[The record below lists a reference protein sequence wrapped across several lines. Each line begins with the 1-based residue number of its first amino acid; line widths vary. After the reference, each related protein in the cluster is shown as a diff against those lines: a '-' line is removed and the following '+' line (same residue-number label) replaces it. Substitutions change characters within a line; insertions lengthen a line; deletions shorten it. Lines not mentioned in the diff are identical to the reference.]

1 MSDFDYDPGDTPSL
15 RRKPQNREGNDSEH
29 RSVRRHEIPRRP
41 LNLGNIQRD
50 DLPPGTGP
58 LNPAAVATHRRI
70 SAEDRQ
76 RLLRDLSGTGSLRR
90 SIRVD
95 KAPVT
100 IKQFLRGEIDLDTEL
115 ARRFANA
122 PLLTSIARSPQ
133 DTRPASRSTAMLMS
147 QDSGAMLS
155 WDIFSDTNVT
165 EATFTLN
172 HMIALRFHMGDLSS
186 YDKRRWLDLMRREA
200 GVAFLWTSRRWE
212 DDYLIFVLRPHYV
225 RMYAFS
231 PQRFEAS
238 VRLTHPVARQLI
250 NWLDI
255 RWFKQG

>member
-1 MSDFDYDPGDTPSL
+1 MSDNEQESVTPPTVGAPT
-15 RRKPQNREGNDSEH
+15 RTKQFE
-29 RSVRRHEIPRRP
+29 
-41 LNLGNIQRD
+41 RD
-50 DLPPGTGP
+50 GLPPGTGR
-58 LNPAAVATHRRI
+58 LNPAALANHSRI

-76 RLLRDLSGTGSLRR
+76 RLMRDLSGTGSLRR

-95 KAPVT
+95 QAPVT

-122 PLLTSIARSPQ
+122 PLMTSIARSPQ
-133 DTRPASRSTAMLMS
+133 DTRPASHSTAILTS
-147 QDSGAMLS
+147 QDSGAM
-155 WDIFSDTNVT
+155 VT
-165 EATFTLN
+165 FDLYSEQNISEATFTLN
-172 HMIALRFHMGDLSS
+172 HMLALRFHMGDLSM

-200 GVAFLWTSRRWE
+200 GVAFLWTSKRWE

-231 PQRFEAS
+231 PDRFEAS
-238 VRLTHPVARQLI
+238 VRITHPVARQLI

-255 RWFKQG
+255 RWFNKQP

>member
-1 MSDFDYDPGDTPSL
+1 MPDFDHNPGDTPAVGASL
-15 RRKPQNREGNDSEH
+15 KNDNTKSDKKSE
-29 RSVRRHEIPRRP
+29 E
-41 LNLGNIQRD
+41 
-50 DLPPGTGP
+50 LPPGTGR
-58 LNPAAVATHRRI
+58 LNPAALATHASI
-70 SAEDRQ
+70 SAQDRQ

-90 SIRVD
+90 SIKVD
-95 KAPVT
+95 QAPVT

-133 DTRPASRSTAMLMS
+133 DTRPASRATAMMTS
-147 QDSGAMLS
+147 QDGGAMLTF
-155 WDIFSDTNVT
+155 DIYSDQNIS

-172 HMIALRFHMGDLSS
+172 HMLAQKFHMSELSN
-186 YDKRRWLDLMRREA
+186 YDRRRWLDLMRREA

-212 DDYLIFVLRPHYV
+212 EDYFIFVLRPHYV

-250 NWLDI
+250 NWLDM
-255 RWFKQG
+255 RWSQPG

>member
-1 MSDFDYDPGDTPSL
+1 MTNSDFDPGDTPTIGAA
-15 RRKPQNREGNDSEH
+15 P
-29 RSVRRHEIPRRP
+29 RSQQFE
-41 LNLGNIQRD
+41 RD
-50 DLPPGTGP
+50 GLPPGTGR
-58 LNPAAVATHRRI
+58 LNPAALASHTRI
-70 SAEDRQ
+70 TAEDRQ

-95 KAPVT
+95 QAPVT

-122 PLLTSIARSPQ
+122 PLMTSIARSPQ
-133 DTRPASRSTAMLMS
+133 DTRPASRATAILNS
-147 QDSGAMLS
+147 QDGGAMLTF
-155 WDIFSDTNVT
+155 DIYSEQNIS
-165 EATFTLN
+165 EATFTLH
-172 HMIALRFHMGDLSS
+172 HMLALRFHLPDLSS

-212 DDYLIFVLRPHYV
+212 DDYFIFVLRPHYV

-238 VRLTHPVARQLI
+238 VRLTHPVSRQLI

-255 RWFKQG
+255 RWFKQT

>member
-1 MSDFDYDPGDTPSL
+1 MTEFEHDPGDTPTV
-15 RRKPQNREGNDSEH
+15 GA
-29 RSVRRHEIPRRP
+29 SVKVDKASADNKKEE
-41 LNLGNIQRD
+41 
-50 DLPPGTGP
+50 LPPGTGR
-58 LNPAAVATHRRI
+58 LNPAALANHATI
-70 SAEDRQ
+70 SSQDRQ

-90 SIRVD
+90 SIKVD
-95 KAPVT
+95 QAPIT

-133 DTRPASRSTAMLMS
+133 DARPASRATAMMTS
-147 QDSGAMLS
+147 QDGGAMLTF
-155 WDIFSDTNVT
+155 DIYSDQNIS

-172 HMIALRFHMGDLSS
+172 HMLALRFHLSDLSS

-212 DDYLIFVLRPHYV
+212 EDYFIFVLRPHYV

-231 PQRFEAS
+231 PERFEAS
-238 VRLTHPVARQLI
+238 VRLTHPVARQMI
-250 NWLDI
+250 NWLDV
-255 RWFKQG
+255 RWAQPT

>member
-1 MSDFDYDPGDTPSL
+1 MSNFDHDPGDTPTVGAPP
-15 RRKPQNREGNDSEH
+15 RPQQLEREG
-29 RSVRRHEIPRRP
+29 
-41 LNLGNIQRD
+41 
-50 DLPPGTGP
+50 LPPGTGR
-58 LNPAAVATHRRI
+58 LNPAALANHSRI
-70 SAEDRQ
+70 TAEDRQ

-95 KAPVT
+95 QAPVT

-122 PLLTSIARSPQ
+122 PLMTSIARSPQ
-133 DTRPASRSTAMLMS
+133 DTRPASRATAILTS
-147 QDSGAMLS
+147 QDGGAMLTF
-155 WDIFSDTNVT
+155 DIYNEQNVS
-165 EATFTLN
+165 EATYTLS
-172 HMIALRFHMGDLSS
+172 HMLALRFHTADLTS

-212 DDYLIFVLRPHYV
+212 DDYFIFVLRPHYV

-238 VRLTHPVARQLI
+238 VRITHPVARQLI
-250 NWLDI
+250 NWLDM
-255 RWFKQG
+255 RWFKQS

>member
-1 MSDFDYDPGDTPSL
+1 MSDNDQQQPASADTSTIGPS
-15 RRKPQNREGNDSEH
+15 R
-29 RSVRRHEIPRRP
+29 PR
-41 LNLGNIQRD
+41 QFERD
-50 DLPPGTGP
+50 GLPPGTGR
-58 LNPAAVATHRRI
+58 LNPAALANHSRI
-70 SAEDRQ
+70 SSEDRQ
-76 RLLRDLSGTGSLRR
+76 RLMRDLSGTGSLRR

-95 KAPVT
+95 QAPVT

-122 PLLTSIARSPQ
+122 PLMTSIARSPQ
-133 DTRPASRSTAMLMS
+133 DTRPASHSTAMLTS
-147 QDSGAMLS
+147 QDSGAMVTFDLYS
-155 WDIFSDTNVT
+155 EQGIT

-172 HMIALRFHMGDLSS
+172 HMLALRFHMGELSQ

-200 GVAFLWTSRRWE
+200 GVAFLWTSKRWE

-238 VRLTHPVARQLI
+238 VRITHPVARQLI

-255 RWFKQG
+255 RWFNKQP

>member
-1 MSDFDYDPGDTPSL
+1 MSDFNHDPGDTPSV
-15 RRKPQNREGNDSEH
+15 GS
-29 RSVRRHEIPRRP
+29 SVKAAPGEK
-41 LNLGNIQRD
+41 RD
-50 DLPPGTGP
+50 ELPPGTGR
-58 LNPAAVATHRRI
+58 LNPAALAAHANI
-70 SAEDRQ
+70 SAQDRQ

-90 SIRVD
+90 SIKVD
-95 KAPVT
+95 QAPVT

-133 DTRPASRSTAMLMS
+133 DARPASRATAMLTS
-147 QDSGAMLS
+147 QDGGTMLTF
-155 WDIFSDTNVT
+155 DIYSDQNVS

-172 HMIALRFHMGDLSS
+172 HMLAQRFHLADLSS
-186 YDKRRWLDLMRREA
+186 YDKRRWIDLMRREQ

-212 DDYLIFVLRPHYV
+212 EDYCIFVLRPHYV

-238 VRLTHPVARQLI
+238 VRLTHPVSKQLI
-250 NWLDI
+250 NWLEM
-255 RWFKQG
+255 RWSPQAG

>member
-1 MSDFDYDPGDTPSL
+1 MSDFDYDPGDTPVVGTSSRG
-15 RRKPQNREGNDSEH
+15 RRRTKQDG
-29 RSVRRHEIPRRP
+29 
-41 LNLGNIQRD
+41 
-50 DLPPGTGP
+50 LPPGTGR
-58 LNPAAVATHRRI
+58 LNPAALATHARI
-70 SAEDRQ
+70 SAQDRQ

-90 SIRVD
+90 SIKID
-95 KAPVT
+95 QAPVT

-133 DTRPASRSTAMLMS
+133 DGRPAGRATAMLTS
-147 QDSGAMLS
+147 QDAGAMLTL
-155 WDIFSDTNVT
+155 DIYSDQDVT

-172 HMIALRFHMGDLSS
+172 HMLALRFHLPDLSN

-212 DDYLIFVLRPHYV
+212 DDYFIYVLRPHYV

-250 NWLDI
+250 GWLEL
-255 RWFKQG
+255 RWSPTG

>member
-1 MSDFDYDPGDTPSL
+1 MSDFDFDPGDTPLVGAST
-15 RRKPQNREGNDSEH
+15 RTTDNKKNEE
-29 RSVRRHEIPRRP
+29 
-41 LNLGNIQRD
+41 
-50 DLPPGTGP
+50 LPAGTGR
-58 LNPAAVATHRRI
+58 LNPAALAKHARI
-70 SAEDRQ
+70 TVQDRQ

-90 SIRVD
+90 SIKVD
-95 KAPVT
+95 QAPVT

-115 ARRFANA
+115 ARRFASA

-133 DTRPASRSTAMLMS
+133 DSRPASRATAMLTS

-155 WDIFSDTNVT
+155 FDIYTDQDAT

-172 HMIALRFHMGDLSS
+172 HMMALRFHLPNLSN
-186 YDKRRWLDLMRREA
+186 YDKRRWLDLMRRDV

-212 DDYLIFVLRPHYV
+212 DDYFIFVLRPHYV

-238 VRLTHPVARQLI
+238 ARLTHPVARQLI
-250 NWLDI
+250 SWLEM
-255 RWFKQG
+255 RWSVSG

>member
-1 MSDFDYDPGDTPSL
+1 MTDFDHDPGDTPAVGVS
-15 RRKPQNREGNDSEH
+15 RVNQTDKKDE
-29 RSVRRHEIPRRP
+29 
-41 LNLGNIQRD
+41 
-50 DLPPGTGP
+50 LPPGTGR
-58 LNPAAVATHRRI
+58 LNAAALATHATI
-70 SAEDRQ
+70 SAQDRQ

-90 SIRVD
+90 SIKVD
-95 KAPVT
+95 QAPVT

-133 DTRPASRSTAMLMS
+133 DGRPASRATAMMTS
-147 QDSGAMLS
+147 QDGGAMLS
-155 WDIFSDTNVT
+155 FDIYSDHNVS

-172 HMIALRFHMGDLSS
+172 HMLALRFHLGDLSS

-212 DDYLIFVLRPHYV
+212 EDYFIFVLRPHYV

-231 PQRFEAS
+231 PQRFESS

-250 NWLDI
+250 NWLDA
-255 RWFKQG
+255 RWSQVG